1 MERVKL
7 KVINNYMLSRYIYE
21 KGYNNSELSRA
32 TNISRSTIENIVS
45 GKNHPSYTVINILA
59 ETLKMTENIFL
70 EIFFPS
76 TNFKEDSKD

>member
-1 MERVKL
+1 M
-7 KVINNYMLSRYIYE
+7 KVINNNMLSRYIYD

-32 TNISRSTIENIVS
+32 TNISRSTIENIIS

-70 EIFFPS
+70 EIFFPA
-76 TNFKEDSKD
+76 TNFNDDSDD